1 MDHIGTTS
9 LIGKSGLVVT
19 FDDQVEESVISF
31 QIGAKTLVTRVG
43 GIIGVGKELFWILT
57 LSFTVPPILLSLIK
71 N

>member
-43 GIIGVGKELFWILT
+43 GIIGVGKELFWMLT
-57 LSFTVPPILLSLIK
+57 LSFTVPPLLLSLI